1 MRKKYRSGIWLGLFL
16 LLSACLPG
24 KTQTFLDSSSVWSI
38 WYDASGGGGGNIGY
52 QIRLSEPVLSNGFW
66 ESDMYY
72 ARNQNPDEWTHLL
85 PKLREDSTG
94 NIYLNFSLLYDFN
107 LISGDTFQDM
117 RCILVDTVLLDIPRK
132 RWYFKC
138 LDNPSPGFTPVDTWI
153 EGIGSIMRGLFYPG
167 FWGCSMVVGNPY
179 TQLICFHHSG
189 NLVYMNPLLTNCL
202 KSSNWYAP
210 EKWPADDKNYWSYSY
225 EEQTGFGGVNLGNV
239 HIESIKDTVVG
250 GFPCRKYQSTT
261 VNHLNQTLS
270 DIPFFLRQTGTLIS
284 YSFGGQFYELFD
296 LGADPGYSWTTRNPY
311 EIYGLT
317 PGPDSMSTFTV
328 DSIYYQTRMGQQWSI
343 WDPVLFR
350 SLAISSSSQW
360 NFHLPVMETTGG
372 RWFFF
377 PGKWDEW
384 INARPT
390 YLRCCNNKNWEP
402 APFYYLSPCFY
413 LSTGIEEQEN
423 NGVLLKT
430 CPDYIE
436 IEHNWTGSDNV
447 TVSLFDV
454 YGRQVYGKTVSL
466 TSRIVIPSSNLP
478 KGIFM
483 VRIAGISGTVFTRKI
498 YVL

>member
-1 MRKKYRSGIWLGLFL
+1 MRKKNWIRIILQVFL
-16 LLSACLPG
+16 LLSVFLPG

-38 WYDASGGGGGNIGY
+38 WYDASGGGSGNIGY
-52 QIRLSEPVLSNGFW
+52 QIRLTEPVFSNGYW
-66 ESDMYY
+66 ESDMFY

-85 PKLREDSTG
+85 YKLREDSTG

-132 RWYFKC
+132 RWFFKC
-138 LDNPSPGFTPVDTWI
+138 LDNSWPGSNLSDTWI

-167 FWGCSMVVGNPY
+167 FWGCSWTVGVPN
-179 TQLICFHHSG
+179 TQILCFHHSG
-189 NLVYMNPLLTNCL
+189 NLVFPNPFSLNCL
-202 KSSNWYAP
+202 KSSHSNYTKNWLAS
-210 EKWPADDKNYWSYSY
+210 DVNYFSFGF
-225 EEQTGFGGVNLGNV
+225 EEQTGFGGINLGNV

-250 GFPCRKYQSTT
+250 GLPCRKYQSTT

-270 DIPFFLRQTGTLIS
+270 DIPFFLRQTGTVIS
-284 YSFGGQFYELFD
+284 WSFGGPFYVLFD
-296 LGADPGYSWTTRNPY
+296 LGADPGDSWTTRNPY

-328 DSIYYQTRMGQQWSI
+328 DSVFYQTSMGQQWSI
-343 WDPVLFR
+343 WNPELYR
-350 SLAISSSSQW
+350 CLAISSSSQW
-360 NFHLPVMETTGG
+360 KFHLPVMETTGG

-413 LSTGIEEQEN
+413 LSTGIEEEDN
-423 NGVLLKT
+423 GGVLVKT
-430 CPDYIE
+430 GSDYIE
-436 IEHNWTGSDNV
+436 IEHNRTGSDNV

-466 TSRIVIPSSNLP
+466 SHRIIIPSSLLQ
-478 KGIFM
+478 KGIYM
-483 VRIAGISGTVFTRKI
+483 VRIAGISETVFTRKI
-498 YVL
+498 YVP